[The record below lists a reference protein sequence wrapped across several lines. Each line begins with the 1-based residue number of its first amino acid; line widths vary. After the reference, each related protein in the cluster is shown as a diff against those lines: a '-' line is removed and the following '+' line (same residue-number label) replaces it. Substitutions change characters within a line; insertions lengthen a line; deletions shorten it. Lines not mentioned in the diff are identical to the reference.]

1 MLVSSKFCFLST
13 LLIIITSLNLYIERI
28 ILEKKNEPLIIRT
41 IEGKKEKRIPIWMMR
56 QAGRHLPEYR
66 ELRSRNKSF
75 LDFCYAPAAAAE
87 ATLQPLRRY
96 DIDAAIIF
104 SDILVIPHAMGQFVD
119 FKEGIGPILEPI
131 RSQSE
136 LLNLDTTKITIKL
149 NPVYEA
155 LERVKE
161 KLDKEQSLLGFCGAP
176 WTLATYIIQGKGG
189 DRNDAKTFAYQ
200 NPEFMNALFEIL
212 IEALAEHLNNQ
223 LKAGA
228 NAVQIFES
236 WAEDLSDLAFQEWV
250 INPTKKLVSKLKE
263 LNPNAKIIGFP
274 RGASHR
280 VKDYYFQTGINAVG
294 LDIACDIF
302 KTRKE
307 LGNDVCVQGNLDPF
321 ALVAGGEYLEKSV
334 NHILECAR
342 LGPHIFNLGHGVV
355 PQTPIANVEAMIKL
369 VRGN

>member
-1 MLVSSKFCFLST
+1 MENQNK
-13 LLIIITSLNLYIERI
+13 
-28 ILEKKNEPLIIRT
+28 PLIIRT
-41 IEGKKEKRIPIWMMR
+41 IEGKKEERIPIWMMR
-56 QAGRHLPEYR
+56 QAGRHLPEYK
-66 ELRSRNKSF
+66 ELRARNKSF

-119 FKEGIGPILEPI
+119 FKEGIGPVLEPI
-131 RSQSE
+131 REITE
-136 LLNLDTTKITIKL
+136 LRKLDISKIITRL

-161 KLDKEQSLLGFCGAP
+161 KLNSEQALLGFCGAP

-189 DRNDAKTFAYQ
+189 DRNDAKCFAYQ
-200 NPEFMNALFEIL
+200 NPQFMAELFDIL
-212 IEALAEHLNNQ
+212 VEALAIHLDAQ

-236 WAEDLSDLAFQEWV
+236 WAEDLSDLAFNEWV
-250 INPTKKLVSKLKE
+250 IAPTKKLVARLKE
-263 LNPNAKIIGFP
+263 LNPDAKIIGFP

-280 VKDYYFQTGINAVG
+280 LKLYHSQTCVNAVG
-294 LDIACDIF
+294 MDISCDIF
-302 KTRKE
+302 KTRE
-307 LGNDVCVQGNLDPF
+307 EIGNQICLQGNLDPF

-334 NHILECAR
+334 KHILDCAR
-342 LGPHIFNLGHGVV
+342 LGPHIFNLGHGIV

-369 VRGN
+369 IRG

>member
-1 MLVSSKFCFLST
+1 MENQNK
-13 LLIIITSLNLYIERI
+13 
-28 ILEKKNEPLIIRT
+28 PLIIRT
-41 IEGKKEKRIPIWMMR
+41 IEGKKEERIPIWMMR
-56 QAGRHLPEYR
+56 QAGRHLPEYK
-66 ELRSRNKSF
+66 ELRARNKSF

-104 SDILVIPHAMGQFVD
+104 SDILVVPHAMGQFVD

-131 RSQSE
+131 RELSE
-136 LLNLDTTKITIKL
+136 LKKLDLSKITTRL

-155 LERVKE
+155 LGRVKE
-161 KLDKEQSLLGFCGAP
+161 KLNSEQALLGFCGAP

-189 DRNDAKTFAYQ
+189 NRDDAKCFAYQ
-200 NPEFMNALFEIL
+200 NPQFMTELFDIL
-212 IEALAEHLNNQ
+212 IEALAIHLDAQ

-236 WAEDLSDLAFQEWV
+236 WAEDLSDLAFNEWV
-250 INPTKKLVSKLKE
+250 IAPTKKLVAKLKE
-263 LNPNAKIIGFP
+263 LNPDAKIIGFP

-280 VKDYYFQTGINAVG
+280 LKQYHSQTGVNAVG
-294 LDIACDIF
+294 MDISCDIF
-302 KTRKE
+302 KTRE
-307 LGNDVCVQGNLDPF
+307 EIGNEICLQGNLDPF

-334 NHILECAR
+334 KHILDCAR

>member
-1 MLVSSKFCFLST
+1 M
-13 LLIIITSLNLYIERI
+13 
-28 ILEKKNEPLIIRT
+28 KNENLPLIIKT
-41 IEGKKEKRIPIWMMR
+41 IDGNKEKRIPIWLMR

-66 ELRSRNKSF
+66 ELRSKNKSF

-87 ATLQPLRRY
+87 ATLQPIRRY

-131 RSQSE
+131 RNFDE
-136 LLNLDTTKITIKL
+136 LKKLNNSKIATRL

-155 LERVKE
+155 LDRVKE
-161 KLDKEQSLLGFCGAP
+161 KLNPNQGLLGFCGAP

-200 NPEFMNALFEIL
+200 NPDFMNALFEIL

-223 LKAGA
+223 LNSGA
-228 NAVQIFES
+228 DAVQIFES
-236 WAEDLSDLAFQEWV
+236 WAEDLSDISFQEWV
-250 INPTKKLVSKLKE
+250 INPTKKLVKRVKE
-263 LNPNAKIIGFP
+263 LNQNARIIGFP

-280 VKDYYFQTGINAVG
+280 VKSYYEQTGINAVG
-294 LDIACDIF
+294 LDISCDIN
-302 KTRKE
+302 RARQD
-307 LGNDVCVQGNLDPF
+307 LGNQVCVQGNLDPF

-334 NHILECAR
+334 NHILDCAR

-355 PQTPIANVEAMIKL
+355 PQTPISNVEAMIKL
-369 VRGN
+369 VRGI